1 MFMIAPTAVT
11 LSESEGS
18 DARVRE
24 MLRGVDTQR
33 SECAQYDKAFTP
45 MGVQSILLKSIIGP
59 WWIFHYP
66 D

>member
-1 MFMIAPTAVT
+1 LIAPTAVT
-11 LSESEGS
+11 LSDSEGS
-18 DARVRE
+18 DARGRE
-24 MLRGVDTQR
+24 MLR
-33 SECAQYDKAFTP
+33 CAQHDKAFTP